1 MSDFGL
7 AKWLDRSTD
16 LTRTLT
22 IFGTPGY
29 IAPEQAKGA
38 RAPLTPAADVYSLG
52 AILFDLL
59 AGRPPFLGE
68 HALDVIQQ
76 ASERPAPKLRALAPG
91 LDRDLETICAK
102 SLEREPQLRYHTAGD
117 LAAELDRWLEGRPI
131 VAHPVLPL
139 VRAWRWSKRN
149 PKLAVATLAAF
160 ASAITAIFLF
170 FSPKPTAPSDKS
182 VAVLPFE
189 NLSEKENIYFTQ
201 GIQDE
206 IQTNLAKI
214 SDLKVIGAASVLQYQ
229 PGVARDSRTIGQA
242 LGVAQ
247 LIEGSVKRAGGK
259 LRIDA
264 RLVDARND
272 LSIWRKGYEGSP
284 SDVFTIQGEITKA
297 VAEQLHARVSPNE
310 KKAIEQSPTRDLA
323 AFDLYA
329 RAKELVLK
337 VGFGA
342 TPATNLLQAADL
354 LNQAV
359 QRDPEFLLAYCQLAS
374 VHDYLYFLGH
384 DRTSARLALAE
395 AAVKTAL
402 RLKPNS
408 GEAHLA
414 LARHLYYGYLKY
426 SEARAEIALAQPT
439 LPNDPLIFQ
448 LIAFIDRRED
458 HWEDAERNLK
468 RALELDPRNFFLLQ
482 QLSLLYEK
490 KRRYPEV
497 IAILDRALSI
507 IPGDVDT
514 RLGRALIE
522 LSWHAD
528 TQPLFAT
535 IQSIL
540 AEKPDAAAQIA
551 DSWVMLALCERDAAA
566 AERALA
572 ALGENSFA
580 PDAII
585 LNHTFGEGLVARM
598 MKDEAKARAAFTAA
612 RAEQEKIVH
621 AQPDYGPALC
631 VLGLIDAAL
640 GRKEEAMREG
650 RRAMELLPVTKDAIN
665 GAHIMQFFAVTCAW
679 AGESDRAVEQLN
691 AIIALNGHITYGY
704 LKLHPFWD
712 PLRGD
717 PRFEKI
723 VASLAPKDL

>member
-1 MSDFGL
+1 M
-7 AKWLDRSTD
+7 R
-16 LTRTLT
+16 
-22 IFGTPGY
+22 
-29 IAPEQAKGA
+29 
-38 RAPLTPAADVYSLG
+38 
-52 AILFDLL
+52 
-59 AGRPPFLGE
+59 
-68 HALDVIQQ
+68 
-76 ASERPAPKLRALAPG
+76 
-91 LDRDLETICAK
+91 
-102 SLEREPQLRYHTAGD
+102 
-117 LAAELDRWLEGRPI
+117 
-131 VAHPVLPL
+131 
-139 VRAWRWSKRN
+139 
-149 PKLAVATLAAF
+149 
-160 ASAITAIFLF
+160 
-170 FSPKPTAPSDKS
+170 
-182 VAVLPFE
+182 
-189 NLSEKENIYFTQ
+189 
-201 GIQDE
+201 
-206 IQTNLAKI
+206 
-214 SDLKVIGAASVLQYQ
+214 
-229 PGVARDSRTIGQA
+229 
-242 LGVAQ
+242 
-247 LIEGSVKRAGGK
+247 IE
-259 LRIDA
+259 A

-272 LSIWRKGYEGSP
+272 LSVWRKGYEGSP

-297 VAEQLHARVSPNE
+297 VAEQLYARVSPNE
-310 KKAIEQSPTRDLA
+310 KKAIEQPPTRDLA

-342 TPATNLLQAADL
+342 TPGTNLLQAADL
-354 LNQAV
+354 LNRAV

-384 DRTSARLALAE
+384 DRTPARLALAE

-414 LARHLYYGYLKY
+414 RARHLYYGYLKY
-426 SEARAEIALAQPT
+426 AEARAEITLAQQT

-458 HWEDAERNLK
+458 HWEEAERNLK

-490 KRRYPEV
+490 KRRYPEI
-497 IAILDRALSI
+497 IAILDRALAI
-507 IPGDVDT
+507 IPDDVDT
-514 RLGRALIE
+514 RLGRALTE

-540 AEKPDAAAQIA
+540 SEKPDAAAQVA

-585 LNHTFGEGLVARM
+585 LNRTFGEGLVARM

-612 RAEQEKIVH
+612 RAEQEKIVR
-621 AQPDYGPALC
+621 AQPDYGPAVC

-640 GRKEEAMREG
+640 DRKEEGMREG
-650 RRAMELLPVTKDAIN
+650 QRAMELLPVTKDAIN
-665 GAHIMQFFAVTCAW
+665 GGHIMQFFAVTCAW
-679 AGESDRAVEQLN
+679 AGENDRAVEQLN
-691 AIIALNGHITYGY
+691 AIKALNGHITYGY